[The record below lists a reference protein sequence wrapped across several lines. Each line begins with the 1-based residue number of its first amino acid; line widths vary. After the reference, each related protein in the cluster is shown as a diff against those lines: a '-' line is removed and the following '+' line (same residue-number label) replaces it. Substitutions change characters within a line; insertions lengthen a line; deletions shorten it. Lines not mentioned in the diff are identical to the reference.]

1 MPAQKACLFCR
12 FMKAG
17 FHFKNI
23 DALRFFAFAKVYLL
37 HVPIVSS
44 VWWVQQIKSG
54 GGIGV
59 MFFFVLSG
67 FLITWLLLKE
77 KTAFGQINAKRF
89 MMRRILRIWP
99 VYFLVLLF
107 VYLMPNDLLSS
118 WGLRIVGGY
127 EPDWIYSFSFL
138 ENYKMLMSDQFPIT
152 TPLSVFWSLCIEEH
166 FYIFWLL
173 VMSVLPLRFI
183 PYFLLFCFPVSILMR
198 WFEPMIWHNTL
209 MYTNDLFTN
218 LDLFAAGGLAAYVF
232 TFKQEVYEG
241 YMSKI
246 PKYFQLVFIL
256 FVLALV
262 FFHRYLLPEI
272 AYSTLNLF
280 RSCIFGISFSLLIL
294 MMVSK
299 HSLIHFSE
307 KHVFSKLGELSYG
320 LYVYHLLWIHGM
332 MRFCENHQINLSESL
347 NISVFVLVNLLL
359 SIGSSYFSKRYF
371 EDWFLGLKR
380 YFNP

>member
-1 MPAQKACLFCR
+1 
-12 FMKAG
+12 MKAG

-44 VWWVQQIKSG
+44 VWWFQQIKTG

-77 KTAFGQINAKRF
+77 KTTNNQINAKRF

-99 VYFLVLLF
+99 VYFLVLAF
-107 VYLMPNDLLSS
+107 VYFMPNDLLSS
-118 WGLRIVGGY
+118 WGLRIIGGY
-127 EPDWIYSFSFL
+127 EPDFLFSISFL

-166 FYIFWLL
+166 FYLFWLMM
-173 VMSVLPLRFI
+173 MSLLPLRFI
-183 PYFLLFCFPVSILMR
+183 KYFSIGCFPISIFMR
-198 WFEPMIWHNTL
+198 WIEPHIWQNSL

-232 TFKQEVYEG
+232 TFKEEVYEKS
-241 YMSKI
+241 MSKI
-246 PKYFQLVFIL
+246 PKFMQLVFIL
-256 FVLALV
+256 FVLTLV
-262 FFHRYLLPEI
+262 FLHRYILPEI

-280 RSCIFGISFSLLIL
+280 RSCIFGILFSLLIL
-294 MMVSK
+294 LMVSK

-332 MRFCENHQINLSESL
+332 MRFCENNQIDLHVNL

-359 SIGSSYFSKRYF
+359 SVGSSYISKRYF

-380 YFNP
+380 YFNNKK